1 MHRHII
7 IVIACVMIMYM
18 WNSVTL
24 PRREVN
30 LALSVSSKSTLSL
43 LYTAACFSTPVT
55 CCCRAPPH
63 ALSTCQVQR
72 SFLSLLYTD
81 F

>member
-1 MHRHII
+1 
-7 IVIACVMIMYM
+7 MIMYM

-30 LALSVSSKSTLSL
+30 LSLSVSYKSTLSL
-43 LYTAACFSTPVT
+43 PYTAACFSTPAT
-55 CCCRAPPH
+55 CCCRAPRH

-72 SFLSLLYTD
+72 RFLGVLSNTLAHAKVVLLRHV
-81 F
+81 